1 MDRDTLIAELE
12 AAGIK
17 HNPDEI
23 LRIAK
28 KPDGTIVFLENGNAK
43 SGGQH
48 VRKKHANEFANRG
61 ISEDQIQD
69 AIMAAVINGRI
80 VGIQGRSRT
89 IYEIVLDAQIQY
101 ISVSVSNNGYIVG
114 ANPTPI
120 RSIRR
125 LTQERRDSDG

>member
-1 MDRDTLIAELE
+1 MIRHHCLDRPLE
-12 AAGIK
+12 ASGIK

-28 KPDGTIVFLENGNAK
+28 KPDGTIVFFGEWQCQVGLATDSEA
-43 SGGQH
+43 H
-48 VRKKHANEFANRG
+48 EFANRG
-61 ISEDQIQD
+61 ISVDRIQD

>member
-1 MDRDTLIAELE
+1 LDRDTLIAELE

-43 SGGQH
+43 SGWQH

-89 IYEIVLDAQIQY
+89 IYEIVLDA
-101 ISVSVSNNGYIVG
+101 
-114 ANPTPI
+114 
-120 RSIRR
+120 
-125 LTQERRDSDG
+125 